1 MYNLEKID
9 SWKMLEMIRFADTP
23 LAGWWG
29 IAFDVC
35 VIIMHSE
42 PSYNVKEHHLATI
55 ELCSYCCNE
64 MEIS

>member
-1 MYNLEKID
+1 MENVGN
-9 SWKMLEMIRFADTP
+9 DTFCGYV
-23 LAGWWG
+23 AGWWG

-35 VIIMHSE
+35 GIIMHSE
-42 PSYNVKEHHLATI
+42 QSYNVKEHHLATI